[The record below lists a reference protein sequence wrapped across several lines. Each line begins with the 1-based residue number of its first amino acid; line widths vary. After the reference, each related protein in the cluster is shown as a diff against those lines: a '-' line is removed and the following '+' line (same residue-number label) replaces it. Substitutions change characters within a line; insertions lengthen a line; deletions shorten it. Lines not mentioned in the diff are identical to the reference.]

1 MIQLYRIHNYT
12 EELKD
17 LEMIGLSQKS
27 SNRNQ
32 LRDMSLSK
40 LSPEHSNTR

>member
-1 MIQLYRIHNYT
+1 MIQLYQIQNYT

-17 LEMIGLSQKS
+17 LEMIGLSQES

-40 LSPEHSNTR
+40 LSLEHGNTR